1 MPDTNLEKRV
11 SAIEKRNKKV
21 ELDKAWEG
29 SFTRRGL
36 IILLTYLVMSLVM
49 NSIGVKDPMI
59 NAIIPTLGFTL
70 STLSLPYF
78 KTIWMKYIHK

>member
-29 SFTRRGL
+29 IFTRRGL